1 MTQYSF
7 QGYDGKTMTRV
18 VGKNLKISAKKSYE
32 VANFIRGKN
41 VNVALND
48 LKLVVEEKLA
58 VPYRRYTWNVSHKR
72 GIGQGKYPR
81 NVSIAVAKLIDSL
94 KANAKEKGMDEKKLT
109 IIHAA
114 VHKGAQ
120 IQHNGRN
127 RGVRKNAHFE
137 LVAKEIEKKKK
148 DDKKIV
154 AERPETNLKVNTGAK
169 SQ

>member
-1 MTQYSF
+1 MEHRINICLISGAYPKCH
-7 QGYDGKTMTRV
+7 DG
-18 VGKNLKISAKKSYE
+18 VG
-32 VANFIRGKN
+32 
-41 VNVALND
+41 D
-48 LKLVVEEKLA
+48 
-58 VPYRRYTWNVSHKR
+58 YT
-72 GIGQGKYPR
+72 
-81 NVSIAVAKLIDSL
+81 AKLIDSL

-114 VHKGAQ
+114 VHKGAR

-154 AERPETNLKVNTGAK
+154 AEKPETNLKVNTGAK

>member
-58 VPYRRYTWNVSHKR
+58 V
-72 GIGQGKYPR
+72 
-81 NVSIAVAKLIDSL
+81 AKLIYSL

-114 VHKGAQ
+114 VHKGAR

-127 RGVRKNAHFE
+127 RGVRKNAHFA

-154 AERPETNLKVNTGAK
+154 AEKPETNLKVNTGAK